1 MSGRAAYTEDFVPP
15 HALVIKVLRS
25 PHPMAKIL
33 DINATAALKLPGVE
47 AVFTYKDVPKT
58 RFTLAG
64 QSYPEPSAYDSLILD
79 QYVRYVGDAVA
90 LIVAKD
96 EATALQAMKVVRVTY
111 DVMEP
116 VLDMRTAL
124 DHPTV
129 IHPEDDLHYNMPV
142 GGDPKRN
149 LACSYS
155 RVVGDIEGE
164 LAKCE
169 YVVEDTYFDQA
180 TLQTA
185 METFRTFCTL
195 DQFGR
200 LVCTSST
207 QIPFHVR
214 RHIAR
219 ALEIPATKVR
229 VIKPR
234 IGGGF
239 GSKQTACTELYAA
252 FVTWTLKN
260 RPF

>member
-1 MSGRAAYTEDFVPP
+1 MSEEQKVRQHVGKSYKKIDAATILSGRAAYTEDFIPP

-33 DINATAALKLPGVE
+33 DINATVALKLPGVE

-64 QSYPEPSAYDSLILD
+64 QTFPEPSAYDSLILD

-96 EATALQAMKVVRVTY
+96 EATALQAMKVIRVTY

-129 IHPEDDLHYNMPV
+129 IHPEDDLDYNMPV

-149 LACSYS
+149 LV
-155 RVVGDIEGE
+155 R
-164 LAKCE
+164 
-169 YVVEDTYFDQA
+169 
-180 TLQTA
+180 TA
-185 METFRTFCTL
+185 
-195 DQFGR
+195 
-200 LVCTSST
+200 
-207 QIPFHVR
+207 
-214 RHIAR
+214 
-219 ALEIPATKVR
+219 AL
-229 VIKPR
+229 
-234 IGGGF
+234 
-239 GSKQTACTELYAA
+239 
-252 FVTWTLKN
+252 
-260 RPF
+260 